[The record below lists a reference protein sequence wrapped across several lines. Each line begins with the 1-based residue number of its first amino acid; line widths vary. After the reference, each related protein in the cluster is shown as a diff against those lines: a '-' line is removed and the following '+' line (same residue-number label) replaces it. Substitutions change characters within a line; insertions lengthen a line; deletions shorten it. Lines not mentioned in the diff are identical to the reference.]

1 MTRILIVE
9 DDPHVAA
16 LVTGLLEFEGYEVV
30 TAVDGLEGLFKV
42 RNADVDAVVLD
53 VMMPDI
59 DGTRVLQQLLEEHD
73 GSLPVPI
80 LVMTGSTLGAR
91 RCRELLGVRAVIDKP
106 FDPEVL
112 VERVREMLAAATDGP
127 TS

>member
-1 MTRILIVE
+1 
-9 DDPHVAA
+9 
-16 LVTGLLEFEGYEVV
+16 
-30 TAVDGLEGLFKV
+30 
-42 RNADVDAVVLD
+42 AVVLD